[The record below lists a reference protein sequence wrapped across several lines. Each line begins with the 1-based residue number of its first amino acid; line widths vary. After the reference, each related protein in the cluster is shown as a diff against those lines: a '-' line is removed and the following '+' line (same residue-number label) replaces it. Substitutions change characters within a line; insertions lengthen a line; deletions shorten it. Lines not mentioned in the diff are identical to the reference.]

1 MELLKRTLKG
11 SRINKKKYI
20 QISNKEKQLLL
31 LKSDVSQVPLLS
43 LFTLMIFSLFL
54 MYYIL
59 SCLLMT
65 PICFYSHKDIN
76 ALFLKVSNKLHKIN
90 KWFISNTLS
99 LNIKKKCHK
108 QSKKDDIPLLLPKL
122 KINNYE
128 IKFPES
134 I

>member
-54 MYYIL
+54 MCYIL

-99 LNIKKKCHK
+99 LNIKKNAINKV
-108 QSKKDDIPLLLPKL
+108 KKMI
-122 KINNYE
+122 
-128 IKFPES
+128 FPFYFLN
-134 I
+134 